1 MASWVGK
8 EGTESQSFWSSTR
21 KAEGSKSGLMDIA
34 WPNFENEKR
43 DWKTMR
49 GIVERQTALPTT
61 RPVLLECHNEAKPI
75 LISSAQ
81 SCWEKKTRADKYR
94 ENAKRKEAGHET
106 QVNHLLTKD
115 LKETEKYHAKVNE
128 LKTKRKT
135 GRDRKDNEKNL
146 I

>member
-1 MASWVGK
+1 
-8 EGTESQSFWSSTR
+8 
-21 KAEGSKSGLMDIA
+21 
-34 WPNFENEKR
+34 
-43 DWKTMR
+43 MR

-81 SCWEKKTRADKYR
+81 SEGAQKKKPELADKYR
-94 ENAKRKEAGHET
+94 ENAKRKEAGLDT
-106 QVNHLLTKD
+106 QVNHHLIKD

-135 GRDRKDNEKNL
+135 GRDRKDNEKNSNGLRHAGWISFFTSFKIAL
-146 I
+146 IIAPQKLFCW